1 VAREGILPDLG
12 LVVTAVGI
20 VVLAV
25 VLWTVASLVRGEVV
39 QPLEA
44 VMFAVVFGLVYFGSL
59 SVLGGDQDDRDGES
73 S

>member
-44 VMFAVVFGLVYFGSL
+44 VMFAVVFGIVYFGSL
-59 SVLGGDQDDRDGES
+59 SVLGSDQDDPGGES